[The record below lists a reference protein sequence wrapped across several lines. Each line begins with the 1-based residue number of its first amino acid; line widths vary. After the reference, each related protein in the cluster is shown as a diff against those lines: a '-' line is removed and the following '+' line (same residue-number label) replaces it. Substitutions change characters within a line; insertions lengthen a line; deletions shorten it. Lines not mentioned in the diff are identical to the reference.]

1 MVYKS
6 SEYIPMLRIVG
17 GKVERTGILQIKTI
31 FRTVKLQRLMNRLL
45 SEYFYHLFQV
55 VIHFIAFKRG
65 KTHDARLH
73 IAVFWYLVLCGIC
86 LPESGRAVAMP
97 LSAAETKLLRRT

>member
-31 FRTVKLQRLMNRLL
+31 FRTVKPQHLMNRLL
-45 SEYFYHLFQV
+45 SEYFYHLLK
-55 VIHFIAFKRG
+55 FIFHVAPFKYG
-65 KTHDARLH
+65 KAHDARLH
-73 IAVFWYLVLCGIC
+73 IAVVGQIKKD
-86 LPESGRAVAMP
+86 A
-97 LSAAETKLLRRT
+97 